1 MRNLNTP
8 DVGAVCFW
16 CGHQYR
22 SGEYNLETES
32 AHLLHCSEFP
42 KEGKQNI
49 QKRQASH
56 AEPEVG
62 IVFLVGGKLLIDRT
76 PLSQA
81 GHYGHHL
88 IHERGHNE
96 YWGQLFKM
104 GAVPSEEYEEYPR
117 GRVAYDTKTGKF
129 TLLAD
134 KCILGKKSIVRKI
147 VSVMKL
153 PVGTETDTD
162 PHYRCFR
169 CLGRRR

>member
-1 MRNLNTP
+1 
-8 DVGAVCFW
+8 
-16 CGHQYR
+16 
-22 SGEYNLETES
+22 
-32 AHLLHCSEFP
+32 
-42 KEGKQNI
+42 
-49 QKRQASH
+49 
-56 AEPEVG
+56 
-62 IVFLVGGKLLIDRT
+62 
-76 PLSQA
+76 
-81 GHYGHHL
+81 
-88 IHERGHNE
+88 
-96 YWGQLFKM
+96 M